1 MNQTS
6 PGSGPPPPLP
16 PRAPAP
22 ARPPPPDNPRLRG
35 CLIAAVVA
43 VALAVPV
50 VAILVAIALPA
61 YQDYLGRSQVAQAL
75 AAAAPL
81 QPQVVAFVASH
92 DRCPDNDDPGF
103 GPVEAYAG
111 ATHAGIELGESDAGV
126 CAIGLLLQDERNEK
140 LDGHRL
146 WLEYEAAAGQWRC
159 SAEIEDRYLP
169 AHCRG

>member
-16 PRAPAP
+16 PRAHAP
-22 ARPPPPDNPRLRG
+22 ARPAPPGNARLRG

-43 VALAVPV
+43 VLLAVPM
-50 VAILVAIALPA
+50 VAILAAIAVPA
-61 YQDYLGRSQVAQAL
+61 YHDYLGRSQVAQAL

-81 QPQVVAFVASH
+81 QAQVAAFVAGH
-92 DRCPDNDDPGF
+92 DRCPGNDDPGF
-103 GPVEAYAG
+103 GPAEAYAG
-111 ATHAGIELGESDAGV
+111 STHAGIELGESDEGV
-126 CAIGLLLQDERNEK
+126 CAIELLLQDERNGK